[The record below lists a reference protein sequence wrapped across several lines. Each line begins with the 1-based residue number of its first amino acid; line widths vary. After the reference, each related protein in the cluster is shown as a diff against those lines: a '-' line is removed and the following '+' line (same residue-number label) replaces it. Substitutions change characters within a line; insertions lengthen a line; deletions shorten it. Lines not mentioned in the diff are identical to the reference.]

1 MIVTSS
7 SNLFISSVVQS
18 QVSLFHFIIL
28 IMDKQKSHIEEM
40 EEAFAAIQIE
50 DEEYGGLS
58 YENDNEDLSEID
70 M

>member
-1 MIVTSS
+1 
-7 SNLFISSVVQS
+7 
-18 QVSLFHFIIL
+18 
-28 IMDKQKSHIEEM
+28 MDKQKSHIEEM